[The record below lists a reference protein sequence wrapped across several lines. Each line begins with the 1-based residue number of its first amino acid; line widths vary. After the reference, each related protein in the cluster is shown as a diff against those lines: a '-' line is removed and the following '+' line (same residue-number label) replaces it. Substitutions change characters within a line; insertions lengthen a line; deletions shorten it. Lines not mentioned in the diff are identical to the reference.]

1 MARQPFDPNAKTRQ
15 ELIDSRSQQF
25 IAIDAR
31 AAKGH
36 YATPPV
42 TREEH
47 ALVRQFLALLRQ
59 VDGGE
64 PVETDQPW

>member
-1 MARQPFDPNAKTRQ
+1 MQPFNPEATTRA
-15 ELIDSRSQQF
+15 ELMESRSPQF
-25 IAIDAR
+25 IAIDSR

-47 ALVRQFLALLRQ
+47 ALSRQFLALLRY